1 VERSLSDGE
10 TGRCRESP
18 GFVIFAVVSFDV
30 IEGVGARLIP
40 PRARRVR
47 VPPGRHKA
55 WLGDAT

>member
-1 VERSLSDGE
+1 MSD
-10 TGRCRESP
+10 SP

-40 PRARRVR
+40 PRARRVL